1 MLGVKSTDQTVL
13 FLYGD
18 VSLLGVLKSALL
30 PLQVDLS
37 VLAPYIDLDQ
47 WQDHRTQAVS
57 VEEFQ
62 AEMVREY
69 LQLPDN
75 VRQILSLEAFQA
87 QGDRLADTIQARALA
102 NRKPTDLAYSRRR
115 LEKIGYLRLF
125 SSALSHFGWSSLAAD
140 QSGICLALNST
151 NAMFSP
157 TPGTPVLLRK
167 VGYGAEHRFTV
178 NADNPL
184 PGFFCDHAENQG
196 RDEWRVAYGN
206 PADIHLPES
215 AISQIYTSI
224 NTPPGIKQALRDL
237 VAKDLRYRHVELLE
251 VLPDPQRWQLVA
263 KPYAKT

>member
-1 MLGVKSTDQTVL
+1 
-13 FLYGD
+13 
-18 VSLLGVLKSALL
+18 
-30 PLQVDLS
+30 
-37 VLAPYIDLDQ
+37 
-47 WQDHRTQAVS
+47 
-57 VEEFQ
+57 
-62 AEMVREY
+62 
-69 LQLPDN
+69 
-75 VRQILSLEAFQA
+75 
-87 QGDRLADTIQARALA
+87 
-102 NRKPTDLAYSRRR
+102 
-115 LEKIGYLRLF
+115 
-125 SSALSHFGWSSLAAD
+125 
-140 QSGICLALNST
+140 
-151 NAMFSP
+151 
-157 TPGTPVLLRK
+157 VLLRK